1 MRKSGRPNSALASPR
16 DRRISTPAKKP
27 RRGFS
32 GQKQDIGRRI
42 RFMRQQRAMTLEKLS
57 EHSGLTKSF
66 ISKIERGI
74 SVPSISTA
82 MKIAASFKMTVG
94 QLLGEEEYDDAIC
107 VVRKG
112 ERRPFLRTGSGSG
125 YNYEM
130 IAGGKRFKTME
141 PYIMRPPGEFQD
153 DRLFQH
159 VGEEIM
165 FVLSGSI
172 EVQFASRLIRLKKG
186 DAVYFDSQVP
196 HRSRSAGA
204 AQAEVLVIITAGM

>member
-1 MRKSGRPNSALASPR
+1 MKKTRRQNLMLRSPPSRNFATSAKEPRSGIKSQ
-16 DRRISTPAKKP
+16 T
-27 RRGFS
+27 
-32 GQKQDIGRRI
+32 QDIGHRI
-42 RFMRQQRAMTLEKLS
+42 RFMRQQRGMTLDTLS

-66 ISKIERGI
+66 ISKIERGM

-82 MKIAASFKMTVG
+82 MRIAASFNMTVG

-112 ERRPFLRTGSGSG
+112 ERRRFMRSGSTSG

-141 PYIMRPPGEFQD
+141 PYIMRPPKQFQD
-153 DRLFQH
+153 DRMFEH

-165 FVLSGSI
+165 FVLSGSVD
-172 EVQFASRLIRLKKG
+172 VQFASRLIRLKKG

-204 AQAEVLVIITAGM
+204 TQAEVLVVITAGT

>member
-1 MRKSGRPNSALASPR
+1 MKKPRRPGSALASPR

-27 RRGFS
+27 RRGFG
-32 GQKQDIGRRI
+32 GQKQDIGQRI
-42 RFMRQQRAMTLEKLS
+42 RFIRQQRAMTLEKLS

-66 ISKIERGI
+66 ISKIERGM

-94 QLLGEEEYDDAIC
+94 QLLGEEEYEDAIC

-112 ERRPFLRTGSGSG
+112 ERRPFLRTGSASG

-141 PYIMRPPGEFQD
+141 PYIMRPPNQFQD

-165 FVLSGSI
+165 FVLSGSV

-196 HRSRSAGA
+196 HRSRSAGT
-204 AQAEVLVIITAGM
+204 AQAEVLVIITAGI